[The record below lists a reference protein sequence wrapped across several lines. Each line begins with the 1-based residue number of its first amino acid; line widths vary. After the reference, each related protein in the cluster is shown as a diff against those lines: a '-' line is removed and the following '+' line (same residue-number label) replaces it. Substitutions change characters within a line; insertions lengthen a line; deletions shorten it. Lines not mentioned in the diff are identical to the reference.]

1 MTTLLWKLTPLL
13 LTLALAGCAA
23 DRFHRE
29 GASLLSEG
37 RSEEGLKKLYQAHQ
51 ADPGNGQF
59 KQDWLT
65 QRDLT
70 TAKLMAEANRD
81 RNDQKWDA
89 AAQRYARVLSLDP
102 GHIGAQQAAAE
113 ISMERKQ
120 IALLDEAALYYGK
133 GDFDQ
138 ANNLISRVLI
148 EAPANLRALQ
158 LRGQITEATRNSSL
172 NGASLNLKGRKPVT
186 LQFRDAN
193 LRMVM
198 EAIARTT
205 GLNVL
210 FDKDVKSDLKVT
222 IFVRDTPVEEAID
235 LILMQTQTAK
245 RVMGENSM
253 LIYPDTET
261 KSREYAELKIRRFS
275 MTNADPKNVMAMI
288 KTMTKT
294 KDMFVD
300 EKTNALVV
308 RDTPQIIRMVEK
320 LIAAMDQPEPEVMLE
335 VDVMEVSRDRMLD
348 LGIELPTT
356 FQTLAVN
363 RTIDDLKALGRSDF
377 TTSKAVTVTALQT
390 NTDTNTLAT
399 PRLRVR
405 NKEKAKFLVGN
416 RLPVISSAATPSTAG
431 GTPVYNT
438 SVQYVEDGIKVEVEP
453 TIYADGEVA
462 IRLNLDVSKA
472 TRSVNDAA
480 SGTVAYTIST
490 KNISTVLRLK
500 DGQTEI
506 VGGLIQNDGTS
517 DIKGLPGLIDLPVF
531 GRLFGLQNDTK
542 NKKEIIMSITPRI
555 VRNNRQVDSDLL
567 EMWSGTENNMRFGA
581 RQLGSPK
588 LQANTG
594 TINPAAPSATPV
606 AAPSPVATPAPSTP
620 AAPLAAP
627 AVRPAAAASSAATTA
642 SAPQVAAAAAL
653 GAPAVGALAPA
664 PRAAGS
670 AATTA
675 TRSAALTPKPVV
687 TPAAATPAPKP
698 AALKPLTVLPPPS
711 AKVGETIA
719 VKVSFPPLT
728 AATQLEATLSFDA
741 ERLRLLNVTDADST
755 KNASEGIRFTG
766 EADGSSAVRIELTA
780 GRGETLPA
788 NGGPFANLQFEVL
801 QVTGPTQ
808 LNVDSAVFISIENG
822 SQPLPA
828 AAPIE
833 MDVQP
838 KS

>member
-1 MTTLLWKLTPLL
+1 MTSLLWKLTPLL
-13 LTLALAGCAA
+13 LTLALTGCAA

-29 GASLLSEG
+29 GATLLNEG

-51 ADPGNGQF
+51 ADPGNGQY
-59 KQDWLT
+59 KKEWLT
-65 QRDLT
+65 QRNLT

-113 ISMERKQ
+113 ISIERKQ
-120 IALLDEAALYYGK
+120 IALLDEAALFFGK

-138 ANNLISRVLI
+138 ANNLVGRVLI
-148 EAPANLRALQ
+148 ENPAHLRALQ
-158 LRGQITEATRNSSL
+158 LRNQITDATRNNSL
-172 NGASLNLKGRKPVT
+172 NGANLNLKGRKPVT

-205 GLNVL
+205 SLNVL

-245 RVMGENSM
+245 RVMSDNSI

-308 RDTPQIIRMVEK
+308 RDTPQIIRMIER
-320 LIAAMDQPEPEVMLE
+320 LISAMDQPEPEVMLE
-335 VDVMEVSRDRMLD
+335 VDVMEVSRDRLLA
-348 LGIELPTT
+348 LGIDLPTSFAT
-356 FQTLAVN
+356 SVTSL
-363 RTIDDLKALGRSDF
+363 TIDQLKALGRNDF
-377 TTSKAVTVTALQT
+377 LSNSGVKVSASQT
-390 NTDTNTLAT
+390 NGDVNTLAT
-399 PRLRVR
+399 PRIRVR
-405 NKEKAKFLVGN
+405 NKEKAKFLVGD
-416 RLPVISSAATPSTAG
+416 RLPVISTASVPSTG
-431 GTPVYNT
+431 GGNPIQNT
-438 SVQYVEDGIKVEVEP
+438 SVQYVEVGIKIETEP

-462 IRLNLDVSKA
+462 IRMSLEVSSA
-472 TRSVNDAA
+472 GAPNALAAAQGTIAYPIGTRSLA
-480 SGTVAYTIST
+480 
-490 KNISTVLRLK
+490 TVLRLK

-506 VGGLIQNDGTS
+506 IGGLIQDEDKH
-517 DIKGLPGLIDLPVF
+517 DIAGLPGLVELPLF
-531 GRLFGLQNDTK
+531 GRLFGKQTDTK

-555 VRNNRQVDSDLL
+555 IRNSRQVDSDLL

-588 LQANTG
+588 LQATVGVTSQAATG
-594 TINPAAPSATPV
+594 SAAAPV
-606 AAPSPVATPAPSTP
+606 AATASGVAPAPQASTP
-620 AAPLAAP
+620 AVGVASISPRVALPPPVAAKPALQTQKPVAPVAAAITPKSAPLKPLTLAAP
-627 AVRPAAAASSAATTA
+627 ASI
-642 SAPQVAAAAAL
+642 Q
-653 GAPAVGALAPA
+653 
-664 PRAAGS
+664 
-670 AATTA
+670 
-675 TRSAALTPKPVV
+675 
-687 TPAAATPAPKP
+687 
-698 AALKPLTVLPPPS
+698 
-711 AKVGETIA
+711 VGETIG
-719 VKVSFPPLT
+719 VTVSFPPLA
-728 AATQLEATLSFDA
+728 AATNLETSISFDA
-741 ERLRLLNVTDADST
+741 DRLRLVNVTDPDST
-755 KNASEGIRFTG
+755 KNAGAGIRFTG
-766 EADGSSAVRIELTA
+766 EADGDSVVRIELAA

-788 NGGPFANLQFEVL
+788 AGGPLARLQFEVL
-801 QVTGPTQ
+801 QPTGPTQ
-808 LNVDSAVFISIENG
+808 LSVDSAAFINIENG
-822 SQPLPA
+822 SQPLPV

-833 MDVQP
+833 MDVKP
-838 KS
+838 KP